1 MRSLVLCLSAAIAL
15 SVCVKVSSAADSEKK
30 VSGILIDD
38 HCAANFMK
46 KDNPTDAAAKHK
58 ASCAIK
64 CAKNDDAKFVL
75 IHAKKELK
83 LDQNGQK
90 LAMDYL
96 SKPDAK
102 TNVTITGEVNG
113 DEIKVESIVP
123 ATESKD

>member
-1 MRSLVLCLSAAIAL
+1 MRNLVLGLAAAIAL
-15 SVCVKVSSAADSEKK
+15 GVCVKASSAADEKK

-58 ASCAIK
+58 ASCAVK

-75 IHAKKELK
+75 IHGKKEMK

-90 LAMDYL
+90 LAMAYL

-113 DEIKVESIVP
+113 DEIKVESIAP
-123 ATESKD
+123 ASESKE